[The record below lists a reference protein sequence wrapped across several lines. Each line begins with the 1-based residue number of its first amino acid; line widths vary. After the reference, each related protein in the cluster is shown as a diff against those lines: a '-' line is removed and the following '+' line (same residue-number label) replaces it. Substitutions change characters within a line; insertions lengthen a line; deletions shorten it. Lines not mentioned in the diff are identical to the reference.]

1 MIILCILIEVIE
13 NRVLACFGFQWSPF
27 RYRTA
32 SRIISAIPMGKERYH
47 SVCHKKFLGPSGCW
61 REFLSRRHQR
71 LLLLVSPLQHGNGG
85 RHAANEN
92 QHIAEHLNQ
101 PQACPVGDWLHH
113 GTTHDDKR
121 GGPQGNH
128 SCSCQRD
135 PQQHIGELVA
145 NHPADGES
153 EDHPVRVE
161 VVLYAHE
168 ERQSARYPQ
177 RG

>member
-13 NRVLACFGFQWSPF
+13 NRVLACFGVQWFPF
-27 RYRTA
+27 RYRTG
-32 SRIISAIPMGKERYH
+32 SRIISAILMGKERYH

-61 REFLSRRHQR
+61 REFLSRRHER

-101 PQACPVGDWLHH
+101 PQSCPVGDLLHH
-113 GTTHDDKR
+113 VTTHDDKR
-121 GGPQGNH
+121 GGPQGTH

-135 PQQHIGELVA
+135 PQQHIGALGP

-153 EDHPVRVE
+153 EDTPVRTQ
-161 VVLYAHE
+161 VLPLAHN
-168 ERQSARYPQ
+168 QLVPPHL
-177 RG
+177 